1 MGQAQTKTSKSPI
14 NPNTMEQSLN
24 KEGLEEATLAGGCFW
39 CLEAVFQR
47 LNGVVAVESGYAG
60 GHKDK
65 PTYKEVCNGDT
76 GHAEVVKITFDPKVL
91 SYEELVKTFFGIH
104 DPTTL
109 NRQGNDE
116 GTQYRS
122 AIYYHNEGQKKI
134 AEEVKQNLENMKKWK
149 DPIVTEIAPLSNY
162 SKAEDYHQD
171 YFNNNGTTNSYCK
184 LVVKGKLDKFL
195 KEYSDKLKQ

>member
-1 MGQAQTKTSKSPI
+1 MGQSQTKQKQSSQKTKSMDQNI
-14 NPNTMEQSLN
+14 N

-39 CLEAVFQR
+39 CLEVIFQK
-47 LNGVVAVESGYAG
+47 LSGVVAVESGYAG
-60 GHKDK
+60 GQAVN
-65 PTYKEVCNGDT
+65 PTYKEVCTGET
-76 GHAEVVKITFDPKVL
+76 GHAEVVKVTFDPKVL

-134 AEEVKQNLENMKKWK
+134 AEEVKQNLENMKKFK
-149 DPIVTEIAPLSNY
+149 DPIVTEISPLSNY

-171 YFNNNGTTNSYCK
+171 YFNLNPSNSYCK
-184 LVVKGKLDKFL
+184 LVVKTKLDKFL
-195 KEYSDKLKQ
+195 KEYSDHLKN